1 MLADRPELLK
11 TAGGWADRVDARTA
25 EADEPPADALLI
37 RPDAYV
43 AWAAEAG
50 QPKDAAV
57 AGLREALTTWFGQ
70 PA

>member
-1 MLADRPELLK
+1 L
-11 TAGGWADRVDARTA
+11 GGPRRRTQRRDSRA
-25 EADEPPADALLI
+25 SADALLI

-50 QPKDAAV
+50 QAEDTAV
-57 AGLREALTTWFGQ
+57 AGLREALVTWFGK

>member
-1 MLADRPELLK
+1 LK
-11 TAGGWADRVDARTA
+11 TAESWADRVDARTA
-25 EADEPPADALLI
+25 EADEPRADALLI

-50 QPKDAAV
+50 QPVDTAV
-57 AGLREALTTWFGQ
+57 TGLREALVTWFGQ